1 MVFSTGIEPIFSNYK
16 WSATFKN
23 CESLCCTPETCII
36 SYINHTAIKKKLTT
50 STMFQALC

>member
-23 CESLCCTPETCII
+23 RESLCCTPETCII